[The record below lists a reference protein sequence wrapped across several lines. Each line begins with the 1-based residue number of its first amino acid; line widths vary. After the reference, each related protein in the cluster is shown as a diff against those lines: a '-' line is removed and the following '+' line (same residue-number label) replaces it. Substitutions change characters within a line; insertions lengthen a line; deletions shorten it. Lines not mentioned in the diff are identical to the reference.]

1 MKSSKKGLVIVI
13 ALVSLVV
20 LVLVSSGFVA
30 VVDKVSSK
38 TVEEKIEQKPVQKNR
53 KNRKNTN
60 DVFKFVFGNSEK
72 LPEFDIIE
80 HPYFA
85 VLHVEGVIM
94 KNGDTYNQEWIMDT
108 IENLVNDSKNLGILL
123 YVDSPGGTVYESD
136 ETYLALLD
144 YKEATGRPVF
154 AYFASLAASG
164 GYYIASAADKIYA
177 NRNTLTGSIGVIAGE
192 SLDATELLDKIGIKS
207 RTFTAGRNKN
217 MLNYNQPLTEE
228 QAQIMQSIA
237 DDAYE
242 QFTSIVAEGRHMPIE
257 RVKELA
263 DGRIY
268 TASQALKNGLIDDIC
283 SFEEAK
289 DNVEYEMMKD
299 EDYDSSA
306 SLEFED
312 FSYKYESNFMDLFGS
327 IHSLVKNP
335 KAEFKLNY
343 LAY

>member
-20 LVLVSSGFVA
+20 LVLVASGFVA

-38 TVEEKIEQKPVQKNR
+38 TVEEKIEQKPVQKSR

-257 RVKELA
+257 RVKKLA

-289 DNVEYEMMKD
+289 ENVEYEMMKD
-299 EDYDSSA
+299 EDYDSSEC
-306 SLEFED
+306 LEFED

>member
-1 MKSSKKGLVIVI
+1 MKSSKKGRII
-13 ALVSLVV
+13 AIAVV
-20 LVLVSSGFVA
+20 AFVA
-30 VVDKVSSK
+30 VLLLVSGIFAEIEKVSSANSL
-38 TVEEKIEQKPVQKNR
+38 EEKSEKTAPKPKKPAGKQK
-53 KNRKNTN
+53 
-60 DVFKFVFGNSEK
+60 DIFKFVFGNNEK
-72 LPEFDIIE
+72 LPDFDIIE

-85 VLHVEGVIM
+85 VLHVEGVIS
-94 KNGDTYNQEWIMDT
+94 KEGETYNQEWIMDT
-108 IENLVNDSKNLGILL
+108 IENLEDDEKNLGILL

-136 ETYLALLD
+136 ETYLALMD
-144 YKEATGRPVF
+144 YKKFTGRPVF

-192 SLDATELLDKIGIKS
+192 SLDATGLLDKIGIKS

-242 QFTSIVAEGRHMPIE
+242 QFTSIVAEARHMPIE

-268 TASQALKNGLIDDIC
+268 TASQALKNGLIDGIC
-283 SFEEAK
+283 PFEEAK

-299 EDYDSSA
+299 ENYDSSVP
-306 SLEFED
+306 LEFED

-327 IHSLVKNP
+327 IRSFVKNP